1 MLFNLL
7 DQGFFSGSHFIMNI
21 ILARKLTPD
30 GYGGF
35 SVAFTI
41 FLLVS
46 GLQAALI
53 LEPVAVF
60 SVKRHL
66 ETLPTYLG
74 FQIRLQTGLMVAL
87 GLVLLLASLLMPGI
101 TGQALMGVA
110 IGLPFILLFW
120 FMRQVCY
127 VETRSKLAM
136 QSSVGYALI
145 LIAGLFILDRVEM
158 LSPFSAYLLMAAS
171 SLLAAVYP
179 WYRLRV
185 DVIDRAGIYRSSRA
199 AVVWKENLHY
209 GKWIMAAGGANWTAS
224 LAYVPLVGLFA
235 GVAQAGAYRAVQNLI
250 LPLQQ
255 ALSAVYLMLLP
266 WLSRQRAEK
275 GLDSLRRTTRNL
287 LLFLA
292 LAIVVYN
299 AFLILLSEEILWFVY
314 QNPYYQ
320 RFFWLIPFLGLLSLI
335 NMLSNMLSISLRAVE
350 RAREILWIKIAPA
363 VLTLTIGIWAVQHW
377 MLVGVV
383 LGLMIS
389 GMAETV
395 VSVIFY
401 WKYIKRENCA

>member
-1 MLFNLL
+1 
-7 DQGFFSGSHFIMNI
+7 MNI
-21 ILARKLTPD
+21 ILARKLTPE

-41 FLLVS
+41 FLLIS

-53 LEPVAVF
+53 LEPVAVY

-66 ETLPTYLG
+66 QTLPPYLG
-74 FQIRLQTGLMVAL
+74 FQVRLQTGLMVVL
-87 GLVLLLASLLMPGI
+87 GLALLLTSVLIPGV

-136 QSSVGYALI
+136 QSSVGYAFI
-145 LIAGLFILDRVEM
+145 LIVGLFLLDREGV
-158 LSPFSAYLLMAAS
+158 LTPFSAYMLMAAS
-171 SLLAAVYP
+171 SLLAALYP

-185 DVIDRAGIYRSSRA
+185 DVIDRSGVYRRSQA
-199 AVVWKENLHY
+199 AAIWKENLTY
-209 GKWIMAAGGANWTAS
+209 GKWILAAGGANWTAS
-224 LAYVPLVGLFA
+224 LAYIPLVGLFA
-235 GVAQAGAYRAVQNLI
+235 GVAEAGAYRAVQNLV

-275 GLDSLRRTTRNL
+275 GPGNLQRTTRNL
-287 LLFLA
+287 LFFLA
-292 LAIVVYN
+292 LVIVSYN
-299 AFLILLSEEILWFVY
+299 AFLILLSKEILWFVY

-320 RFFWLIPFLGLLSLI
+320 GFIWLIPFLGLLSLI
-335 NMLSNMLSISLRAVE
+335 NMVANTLSISLRALE

-363 VLTLTIGIWAVQHW
+363 ALTLTIGIWAVQNW
-377 MLVGVV
+377 MIAGVV

-389 GMAETV
+389 GVVETA

-401 WKYIKRENCA
+401 WKTIKRENRFL